1 MPAFLAKVPAAPRD
15 YSACSG
21 CSLCLLVCP
30 MWRSS
35 HDPVFTPEGLAKA
48 LQCGAT
54 ASELAAPIAAC
65 SLCGACDPVCP
76 ERIDLSGMIMDLRRR
91 LANALPSDS
100 PRPALLDE
108 LHARLQQGAP
118 ATAPVASRSVPV
130 LLPGPVLRSDPAL
143 MAQVQALLGIAVF
156 DDDGDD
162 IALAIEVGVEIPQ
175 QRLHAFLDSLRG
187 HSIVAADGLLLR
199 QLRRWLPGSQRMG
212 LGPAL
217 STRAAVRSNLAP
229 SDLYVIEPRAFHG
242 DYERMVGYYDRLQR
256 ETGCSLSLDLQRIA
270 IPASSSGL
278 EHRLGLVPKRDVLR
292 GVADDDVQARWLL
305 QGRTPARIVVESL
318 ADRAAFGRVCDLPVV
333 YLAELGEDPEMMKKF
348 RHAFG

>member
-1 MPAFLAKVPAAPRD
+1 MAAFLAQTPAAPCD

-30 MWRSS
+30 MWRA
-35 HDPVFTPEGLAKA
+35 HRDPRFSAEGVAKA

-54 ASELAAPIAAC
+54 VPELAAAIDAC

-76 ERIDLSGMIMDLRRR
+76 ERIDLSGMIMDLRLR
-91 LANALPSDS
+91 LENPLPA
-100 PRPALLDE
+100 RELPAVMIE
-108 LHARLQQGAP
+108 LSARLQKA
-118 ATAPVASRSVPV
+118 AAVTAPEGVASRSAPV
-130 LLPGPVLRSDPAL
+130 LLPGPQLRADTAML
-143 MAQVQALLGIAVF
+143 ERVRGLLGLAVF

-162 IALAIEVGVEIPQ
+162 IALALELGVEIPQ

-187 HSIVAADGLLLR
+187 HTIVAADGLLLR

-217 STRAAVRSNLAP
+217 STRAAVRSNLAA

-270 IPASSSGL
+270 IPAASSG
-278 EHRLGLVPKRDVLR
+278 RAQKLGLAAGDDLQAEWMLR
-292 GVADDDVQARWLL
+292 GRA
-305 QGRTPARIVVESL
+305 PARIVVESL
-318 ADRAAFGRVCDLPVV
+318 ADRAAFERVCDLPVV
-333 YLAELGEDPEMMKKF
+333 HLAELGEDPQMMPKF